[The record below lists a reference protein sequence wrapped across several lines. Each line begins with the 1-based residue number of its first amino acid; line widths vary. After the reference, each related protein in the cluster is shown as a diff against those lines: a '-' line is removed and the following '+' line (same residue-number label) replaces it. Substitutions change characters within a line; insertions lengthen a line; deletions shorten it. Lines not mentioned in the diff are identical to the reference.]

1 MTALGCETAGV
12 RIAGLV
18 RGFLVAGEQA
28 AGSCADGMHPFAPG
42 QVVSDEAGLHE
53 AIRVLDGETYC
64 FIATLGTVDAVVT
77 RNDIQKPAA
86 RMWLFGNVTIFEML
100 MSDVIAIRYPDEAW
114 KKRIA
119 PGRLAKARELLA
131 ERQRRGQQVALLDC
145 LQLSDKSRILMQDP
159 EVLKDAGFTS
169 RRAAT
174 ETMKR
179 LESLRN
185 SLAHAQHIL
194 PEDWPAIARLA
205 FRLDRLMERLTAG
218 AEAFAK

>member
-1 MTALGCETAGV
+1 M

-28 AGSCADGMHPFAPG
+28 TGTCADAMRPFAPG

-53 AIRVLDGETYC
+53 AIRVLDDETYC

-77 RNDIQKPAA
+77 RDDLQKPAA

-100 MSDVIAIRYPDEAW
+100 MGDVIPIRFPDGAW
-114 KKRIA
+114 KKKIA
-119 PGRLAKARELLA
+119 PARLAKARQLLM
-131 ERQRRGQQVALLDC
+131 ERRRRGQQVALLDC
-145 LQLSDKSRILMQDP
+145 LQLSDKARILMQDP
-159 EVLKDAGFTS
+159 DVLRAAGFKS

-185 SLAHAQHIL
+185 SLAHAQQIL
-194 PEDWPAIARLA
+194 PADWPAIARLA
-205 FRLDRLMERLTAG
+205 FRLDRLMERLTEG
-218 AEAFAK
+218 AETFAD